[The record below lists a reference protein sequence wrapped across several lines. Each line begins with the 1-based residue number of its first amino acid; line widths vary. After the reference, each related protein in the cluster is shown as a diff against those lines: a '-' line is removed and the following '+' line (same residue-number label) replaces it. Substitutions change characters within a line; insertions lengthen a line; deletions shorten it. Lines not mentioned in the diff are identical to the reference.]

1 MMKAA
6 LKDQDGRNIL
16 SYVDDIVV
24 ASKKK
29 AAYIS
34 NLAKT
39 FSNMCEAKLKPNP
52 EKCVFEV
59 TRGKVLDYQ
68 VSTKGIE
75 ANPNKIKAIIQMQPP
90 QTKKVVQKFTH
101 HMAALNMF
109 VVKLEVR
116 SLPFL
121 SVLRGPRAAKGLR

>member
-16 SYVDDIVV
+16 SYIDDIVV

-29 AAYIS
+29 AACIS
-34 NLAKT
+34 DLAKT

-59 TRGKVLDYQ
+59 TRGKVLGYQ

-109 VVKLEVR
+109 VVKLEER